1 MLHILENLER
11 CFNKYIRIIYNWHT
25 LCLNANTAVK
35 VVLKNS
41 LLAFFSY
48 RRTFLSFTLLSCLAD
63 PYLSY
68 NASVI
73 CPTCPNAHRSE
84 LMKSELEGLLAASC
98 GDKHLKTTPPSVSR
112 TRPLPCSWSP
122 LPTLCV
128 FQFWL
133 SKETEE
139 ERLRSVFLGHLSS
152 YLLRSHSFPHLHNCR
167 LYIRQK
173 QDGSTTL
180 HRKKE
185 LCRGPRGHAVTDQNA
200 MYMTDIK
207 NSVEQNNLS
216 YGYSLLKEIPI
227 SYYKHIYSL
236 GL

>member
-73 CPTCPNAHRSE
+73 CPICPNAHRSE

-98 GDKHLKTTPPSVSR
+98 GDKHLKTTPPISFKDTTSS
-112 TRPLPCSWSP
+112 L
-122 LPTLCV
+122 LL
-128 FQFWL
+128 
-133 SKETEE
+133 
-139 ERLRSVFLGHLSS
+139 LSS
-152 YLLRSHSFPHLHNCR
+152 THFVCVSVLAFKRDRGRKTQKCILRTF
-167 LYIRQK
+167 
-173 QDGSTTL
+173 
-180 HRKKE
+180 E
-185 LCRGPRGHAVTDQNA
+185 
-200 MYMTDIK
+200 
-207 NSVEQNNLS
+207 
-216 YGYSLLKEIPI
+216 
-227 SYYKHIYSL
+227 
-236 GL
+236 